1 MRHGHGGH
9 LFQGRF
15 KSFVVENDSY
25 LLQLSYY
32 IHRNPLR
39 AGMVERLADY
49 RWSSYGA
56 YAYNRNKMAWLKT
69 EELLSMFDGKEK
81 KRAYRQA
88 CQAYAREER
97 KIWEDFKHG
106 LVMGSDQFVDEIKKR
121 FLPNGKATSALPQ
134 QRQVLKSRDLS
145 ELARSVARAVNIKF
159 DELIHSRRIPAKKRQ
174 VRDLILHVL
183 RETGLYTN
191 EEIGGVV
198 GLTHS
203 AISRQARKIQS
214 EIQHNKELKRQ
225 YDRLK
230 SKIKL

>member
-1 MRHGHGGH
+1 MH
-9 LFQGRF
+9 
-15 KSFVVENDSY
+15 V
-25 LLQLSYY
+25 
-32 IHRNPLR
+32 RN
-39 AGMVERLADY
+39 ERPVFA
-49 RWSSYGA
+49 
-56 YAYNRNKMAWLKT
+56 
-69 EELLSMFDGKEK
+69 
-81 KRAYRQA
+81 
-88 CQAYAREER
+88 
-97 KIWEDFKHG
+97 H
-106 LVMGSDQFVDEIKKR
+106 
-121 FLPNGKATSALPQ
+121 
-134 QRQVLKSRDLS
+134 
-145 ELARSVARAVNIKF
+145 
-159 DELIHSRRIPAKKRQ
+159 ELIHSRRIPAKKRQ